1 MFLKL
6 SYITIKGEIFM
17 KSSIYKVIT
26 GVIAVL
32 GFIGGIILGNTVKVY
47 DFNTALMIES
57 WIATALLCLIFYGIA
72 SVLEYLEDLGAG
84 QNTSS
89 DTPTSY
95 NYNDRLSSE
104 PIFKDEKPIPKTPT
118 ENEWKCPK
126 CGKINQNYVGTCG
139 CGTNK
144 PVVNK

>member
-1 MFLKL
+1 MVLFLEIQL
-6 SYITIKGEIFM
+6 RCTIL
-17 KSSIYKVIT
+17 T
-26 GVIAVL
+26 
-32 GFIGGIILGNTVKVY
+32 
-47 DFNTALMIES
+47 
-57 WIATALLCLIFYGIA
+57 
-72 SVLEYLEDLGAG
+72 
-84 QNTSS
+84 
-89 DTPTSY
+89 TSY

>member
-1 MFLKL
+1 MVLFL
-6 SYITIKGEIFM
+6 EIQLRC
-17 KSSIYKVIT
+17 T
-26 GVIAVL
+26 
-32 GFIGGIILGNTVKVY
+32 
-47 DFNTALMIES
+47 
-57 WIATALLCLIFYGIA
+57 
-72 SVLEYLEDLGAG
+72 EYLEDLGAG